1 MYQLIERLIMESPL
15 IMGFVVLCVIFMYV
29 RFVFSLMSNWK
40 ELDKKTKRNRLIFI
54 LSSPLVIWF
63 IISINSSNLGI
74 DDSENDTQGR
84 RKKKSEQVRMREFMD
99 SINEAQNIKTRK
111 YLDSVK
117 AAGDKE
123 ISRFRD
129 SLSNSYR

>member
-1 MYQLIERLIMESPL
+1 MYQIIERLIMESPL

-54 LSSPLVIWF
+54 LSSPFVVWF
-63 IISINSSNLGI
+63 IISINASNLGI
-74 DDSENDTQGR
+74 DDAENDTEGR
-84 RKKKSEQVRMREFMD
+84 RKKKSEQVRMQEFMD

-123 ISRFRD
+123 IRRFRD

>member
-1 MYQLIERLIMESPL
+1 
-15 IMGFVVLCVIFMYV
+15 MGFVVLCVIFMYV

-40 ELDKKTKRNRLIFI
+40 ELDKKTKRNRLVFI
-54 LSSPLVIWF
+54 LSSPLVVWF
-63 IISINSSNLGI
+63 IISINASNLGI
-74 DDSENDTQGR
+74 DDAENDAEGR

>member
-1 MYQLIERLIMESPL
+1 MYQIIERLIMESPL

-74 DDSENDTQGR
+74 DDAENDTEGR
-84 RKKKSEQVRMREFMD
+84 RKKKSEQVRMQEFMD

-123 ISRFRD
+123 IRRFRD

>member
-1 MYQLIERLIMESPL
+1 MYQIIERLIMESPL

-40 ELDKKTKRNRLIFI
+40 ELDKKTKRNRLVFI
-54 LSSPLVIWF
+54 LSSPLVVWF
-63 IISINSSNLGI
+63 IVSINSSSLGI
-74 DDSENDTQGR
+74 DDAENDAEGS
-84 RKKKSEQVRMREFMD
+84 RKKKSAQVRMREFMD

>member
-1 MYQLIERLIMESPL
+1 MYQIIERLIMESPL

-40 ELDKKTKRNRLIFI
+40 ELDKKTKRNRLVFI
-54 LSSPLVIWF
+54 LSSPLVVWF
-63 IISINSSNLGI
+63 IVSINSSSLGI
-74 DDSENDTQGR
+74 DDAENDTEGR
-84 RKKKSEQVRMREFMD
+84 RKKKSEQVRMQEFMD

>member
-1 MYQLIERLIMESPL
+1 
-15 IMGFVVLCVIFMYV
+15 
-29 RFVFSLMSNWK
+29 MSNWK

-74 DDSENDTQGR
+74 DDAENDTEGR
-84 RKKKSEQVRMREFMD
+84 RKKKSEQVRMQEFMD

-123 ISRFRD
+123 IRRFRD

>member
-1 MYQLIERLIMESPL
+1 MYQIIERLIMESPL

-63 IISINSSNLGI
+63 IISINASNLGI
-74 DDSENDTQGR
+74 DDSENDTEGR

-129 SLSNSYR
+129 SLNNLSR

>member
-1 MYQLIERLIMESPL
+1 MYQIIERLIMESPL

-40 ELDKKTKRNRLIFI
+40 ELDKKTKRNRLVFI
-54 LSSPLVIWF
+54 LSSPLVVWF
-63 IISINSSNLGI
+63 IISINASNLGI
-74 DDSENDTQGR
+74 DDAENDAEGR